1 MTVSKAASSLWM
13 LLQLLWI
20 NMYYLEIYY
29 EQELTVHDCKIVWG
43 KAAMFFSLPLL
54 LTKHHLFKWL
64 TEGCFAYWML
74 SRKHGK
80 PHSFDLSN

>member
-1 MTVSKAASSLWM
+1 M

-29 EQELTVHDCKIVWG
+29 KQELTVRNCKIAKD
-43 KAAMFFSLPLL
+43 KAAMFLSLPLL
-54 LTKHHLFKWL
+54 LTKHHRFKWL

-74 SRKHGK
+74 SRKDNK
-80 PHSFDLSN
+80 LHSFDMNN